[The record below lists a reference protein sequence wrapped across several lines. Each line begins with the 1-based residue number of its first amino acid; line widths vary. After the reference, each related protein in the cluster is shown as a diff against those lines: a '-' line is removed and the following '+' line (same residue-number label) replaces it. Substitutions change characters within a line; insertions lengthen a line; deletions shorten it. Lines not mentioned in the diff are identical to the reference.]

1 MTLKTNKIFPRDGQV
16 SGANGGIIQVVSVTK
31 TDTWTASVAEGSLH
45 SSVVT
50 GLTPS
55 ITPQSASNKIL
66 ITGYV
71 TISNDIGG
79 SWGAG
84 IALCNG
90 STVIDASTGAAV
102 GSRTRLSGV
111 TESTYRGVNIP
122 INFLH
127 SAATTSTVTY
137 GIKVWNGHTSSSN
150 VSINYTNDDDTD
162 DNNHFR
168 AASTITLMEIC
179 G

>member
-1 MTLKTNKIFPRDGQV
+1 MTLKTDKIFPRNGQV
-16 SGANGGIIQVVSVTK
+16 SGASGGIIQVVSVTK

-71 TISNDIGG
+71 IISNDVGG

-90 STVIDASTGAAV
+90 STVINASTGDSV

-111 TESTYRGVNIP
+111 AESAYRGVNIP

-127 SAATTSTVTY
+127 SPSTTSAVTY
-137 GIKVWNGHTSSSN
+137 GIKVWNGHTSSQN
-150 VSINYTNDDDTD
+150 ISINYTNDDDTD

-168 AASTITLMEIC
+168 AASTLTLMEIC